1 MGVLKGKIGFVTGGA
16 SGIGLATAERFAAEG
31 ARVVIADLDEA
42 GGKQAAERLGGRF
55 EHLDVGDSSAWQACI
70 ERLCA
75 EEGGLDLLHL
85 NAGAATYAPG
95 SSADPSAAFELTAM
109 SDDAYRRIMSTNV
122 DGVVFGVRAAIPA
135 LRARGGGA
143 IVVTASV
150 AGLIPYAP
158 EPVYSMT
165 KHALVGFVRAL
176 APVLVGDQIT
186 LNAICPGVVETK
198 MLGAPAA
205 KRAREAGLP
214 VAQPSVIADA
224 VLGAVTS
231 GQTGQIL
238 VTVDGRPPA
247 HHEFAPVMGLG
258 PVEAE

>member
-1 MGVLKGKIGFVTGGA
+1 MGTLTGKVSFVTGAA

-31 ARVVIADLDEA
+31 AQVVVADLDEA
-42 GGKQAAERLGGRF
+42 GGKRAAERLGGRF
-55 EHLDVGDSSAWQACI
+55 EHLDVGDAGAWQACV
-70 ERLCA
+70 ERVCA

-95 SSADPSAAFELTAM
+95 SSADPSAAFDITAM
-109 SDDAYRRIMSTNV
+109 PDDAYRRIMSTNV

-176 APVLVGDQIT
+176 APLLSEHRIT

-205 KRAREAGLP
+205 RRAREAGLP

-224 VLGAVTS
+224 VLGVATS
-231 GQTGQIL
+231 GQTGQLL
-238 VTVDGRPPA
+238 VTIDGRSPT
-247 HHEFAPVMGLG
+247 HYEFSAVKGLG
-258 PVEAE
+258 PAEPK